1 MRSKAGFSSVD
12 KCSQEEQNDKS
23 QGNKQSAKSTLFSLY
38 ASALSHASVNQ
49 LSLSSSHQSPPW
61 IRRLCGRWLLA
72 QRLRCGISANFVAEH
87 ARVDATTLE
96 FIELGLAY
104 DIGAD
109 DERLDAL
116 ALLVANTAQ
125 LDADMVRHVVHV
137 AAGVAQ
143 LSPALLEQVAAEV
156 RPLHPPCDE

>member
-1 MRSKAGFSSVD
+1 
-12 KCSQEEQNDKS
+12 
-23 QGNKQSAKSTLFSLY
+23 
-38 ASALSHASVNQ
+38 
-49 LSLSSSHQSPPW
+49 
-61 IRRLCGRWLLA
+61 
-72 QRLRCGISANFVAEH
+72 
-87 ARVDATTLE
+87 
-96 FIELGLAY
+96 LAY